1 MNAVDRPLDDP
12 HDIQKTLELLTAV
25 ESNRQST
32 QRSLANNLGV
42 ALGITNALI
51 RRCVTKGY
59 LKVTQAPAR
68 RFAYYLTPQ
77 GMAEKSRLVADYVN
91 TSLSFFRLAR
101 RQFDDLLNDA
111 AKRGHTRTLLVGCG
125 ELAEIAVLS
134 ASTAGM
140 TIVGVVGPF
149 NTGDQ
154 QFHGHSVKDSAVGMD
169 FDVVLVAET
178 HAPQAV
184 YNTLRQDFRADQL
197 LVPALLRVATG
208 DAPP

>member
-1 MNAVDRPLDDP
+1 MNAVDRPVSDP
-12 HDIQKTLELLTAV
+12 HEIQKTLELLTAV
-25 ESNRQST
+25 ESDRQST
-32 QRSLANNLGV
+32 QRSLANSLGV

-91 TSLSFFRLAR
+91 ASLDFFRLAR
-101 RQFDDLLNDA
+101 GQFDALMTQA
-111 AKRGHTRTLLVGCG
+111 TEAGHGRILLVGCG

-140 TIVGVVGPF
+140 IVAGVVDLYESGVRH
-149 NTGDQ
+149 
-154 QFHGHSVKDSAVGMD
+154 FHGHTVAATTAGMD

-178 HAPQAV
+178 RDPQTV
-184 YNTLRQDFRADQL
+184 YHRLRQDFRADQL
-197 LVPALLRVATG
+197 LVPALLRIATG
-208 DAPP
+208 DVTA